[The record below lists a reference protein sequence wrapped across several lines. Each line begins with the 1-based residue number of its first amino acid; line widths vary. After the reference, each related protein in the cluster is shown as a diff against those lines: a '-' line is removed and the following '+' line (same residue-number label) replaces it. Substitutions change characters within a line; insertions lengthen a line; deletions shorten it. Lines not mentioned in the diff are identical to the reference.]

1 MKYISTRGAC
11 PEQNFEEVLLAGMA
25 PDGGLYVPAELPQF
39 SMDEIRSWKSLCY
52 PELALKIITPFIGDE
67 IEAGALREIIEESYD
82 GFDDPDA
89 APLRALNQN
98 EWLLELYHGPTLAF
112 KDFALQVLGRLLD
125 HVLRKNDQ
133 RVVILGA
140 TSGDTGSAALEGCRH
155 SDRVDI
161 YILHPHQR
169 VSDVQRK
176 QMTTIAGD
184 NVFNLAVEGNFD
196 DCQRLVKAAF
206 ADQGFL
212 PSDRQLVAVNSINWA
227 RIMMQI
233 VYYFSA
239 ALKLGAPDQ
248 AVSFSVPTGNFGD
261 IYAGYLAR
269 RMGLSIAQLIVATNE
284 NDILHRFISRNEYA
298 VAELTHTYSPS
309 MDILISSNF
318 ERYLFDL
325 FARNG
330 TELAEFMARLSAKP
344 RAENQANLSVSKQQW
359 QQVRACFDS
368 ASVDDETTC
377 EVIAE
382 VFASHGIVL
391 DPHTAVGVKA
401 GRLCN
406 QDPAVPMVML
416 ATAHP
421 AKFSDAIAAAG
432 VELAALPRYLQ
443 DLFDREERYTVIAND
458 LQAVTD
464 YLKHHS

>member
-1 MKYISTRGAC
+1 
-11 PEQNFEEVLLAGMA
+11 
-25 PDGGLYVPAELPQF
+25 
-39 SMDEIRSWKSLCY
+39 
-52 PELALKIITPFIGDE
+52 
-67 IEAGALREIIEESYD
+67 
-82 GFDDPDA
+82 
-89 APLRALNQN
+89 
-98 EWLLELYHGPTLAF
+98 
-112 KDFALQVLGRLLD
+112 
-125 HVLRKNDQ
+125 
-133 RVVILGA
+133 
-140 TSGDTGSAALEGCRH
+140 
-155 SDRVDI
+155 
-161 YILHPHQR
+161 
-169 VSDVQRK
+169 
-176 QMTTIAGD
+176 
-184 NVFNLAVEGNFD
+184 
-196 DCQRLVKAAF
+196 
-206 ADQGFL
+206 
-212 PSDRQLVAVNSINWA
+212 VAVNSINWA